1 MIENILLIIFFQL
14 FTIFFINKFSHK
26 YKLYDY
32 PSKRKIHFNPTP
44 YTGGLIISLTFL
56 FIIFISNFNELNILL
71 VTCFVVSLFG
81 FIDDKYELNFLSKII
96 LQLLP
101 TCYLI
106 FNKFIIKDL
115 GYYSF
120 GIINLGPLAE
130 LFTILAVLLFINA
143 NNYNDGIDGLC
154 TLTCIAIILA
164 FSFFIFLFSD
174 YQISLFLL
182 ILTIPL
188 ILFTIFNFGFYKFK
202 FFLGDSGS
210 NMLGFFIAFLT
221 IFLYTEKGMH
231 PALLIWPLAYLVFE
245 FLTTGLLRLKKK
257 NHIIKAGFDHFHYD
271 LLNITK
277 SNVYLTNFII
287 FSINIIFSLIGL
299 LIFFNFDKIIS
310 LLSFVLSF
318 IVYFM
323 FRLHIISLKLIIK
336 KY

>member
-1 MIENILLIIFFQL
+1 
-14 FTIFFINKFSHK
+14 
-26 YKLYDY
+26 
-32 PSKRKIHFNPTP
+32 
-44 YTGGLIISLTFL
+44 
-56 FIIFISNFNELNILL
+56 
-71 VTCFVVSLFG
+71 
-81 FIDDKYELNFLSKII
+81 
-96 LQLLP
+96 
-101 TCYLI
+101 
-106 FNKFIIKDL
+106 
-115 GYYSF
+115 
-120 GIINLGPLAE
+120 
-130 LFTILAVLLFINA
+130 
-143 NNYNDGIDGLC
+143 
-154 TLTCIAIILA
+154 
-164 FSFFIFLFSD
+164 
-174 YQISLFLL
+174 
-182 ILTIPL
+182 
-188 ILFTIFNFGFYKFK
+188 
-202 FFLGDSGS
+202 
-210 NMLGFFIAFLT
+210 MLGFFIAFLT